1 MNPTLSARLTTHLRA
16 LDEGLSTTATDA
28 AQHKLE
34 QRLAG
39 RRQNVTQRRWLG
51 WTAVTATAALMLALF
66 LLPTSHGIA
75 FDAVQKRLRDFH
87 TLTLQ
92 IEQQSQG
99 IAMPPIRV
107 WMNRAGDVRT
117 DFGTATSV
125 IVNVHEQRMLSLLHD
140 SHFALQMPLPATG
153 KAGDPLAWLEPVR
166 RFQGEARKLPGTRV
180 IDGRPTTGWTLDVQG
195 MHIVI
200 WADAD
205 ALPRAVEIGGN
216 GSQLRQTMH
225 VSMDTPID
233 PATFSTALPPG
244 YHLMAP
250 DAD

>member
-1 MNPTLSARLTTHLRA
+1 MNPTVSSRLTTHLRA
-16 LDEGLSTTATDA
+16 LDEGLSGIATDA

-34 QRLAG
+34 QSLAS
-39 RRQNVTQRRWLG
+39 RHRKTPHRRWLG
-51 WTAVTATAALMLALF
+51 WVAITATASLMLALF

-92 IEQQSQG
+92 IEQHSQG
-99 IAMPPIRV
+99 IAMPSIRV
-107 WMNRAGDVRT
+107 RMNRAGDART
-117 DFGTATSV
+117 DFGTATSI
-125 IVNVHEQRMLSLLHD
+125 IVNVRDHRMLTLLHD
-140 SHFALQMPLPATG
+140 SHFALQVPLPATG
-153 KAGDPLAWLEPVR
+153 DRRDPLAWLEPVR
-166 RFQGEARKLPGTRV
+166 RFQGEARKLPGIRV
-180 IDGRPTTGWTLDVQG
+180 IDGRPTSGWALEVQG

-244 YHLMAP
+244 YRLMSP
-250 DAD
+250 DSD

>member
-1 MNPTLSARLTTHLRA
+1 MNPTLSSRLTTQLRA
-16 LDEGLSTTATDA
+16 LDEGLSGIAADA

-39 RRQNVTQRRWLG
+39 RRRKAAHRRWIG
-51 WTAVTATAALMLALF
+51 WTVVTATASLMLALF

-99 IAMPPIRV
+99 IAMPSIRV
-107 WMNRAGDVRT
+107 QMNRAGDVRS

-125 IVNVHEQRMLSLLHD
+125 IVNVHEHRMLSLLHD
-140 SHFALQMPLPATG
+140 SHFALQMPLPANG
-153 KAGDPLAWLEPVR
+153 KGGDPLAWLEPVR

-180 IDGRPTTGWTLDVQG
+180 IDGRPTTGWALDVQG

-244 YHLMAP
+244 YRLMSP
-250 DAD
+250 NSD